1 MKTLFFTLI
10 SFTLV
15 ISATAQDAYNLTPYN
30 KTSAFSDPEVES
42 HTPVQIPVREAE
54 REAYDNLGFC
64 GFSGAYFKKEDLE
77 KLLSLEGCTGLR
89 FYNGKENAKNYYAS
103 VIAVA
108 IDAKGNELGADP
120 NYALSVALDQK
131 GSIGSKMVAKTYA
144 KQCVSNLDASKS
156 FIRYTSFVSKN
167 VLVELLTTKGST
179 GLRVRP
185 AQRFFEL
192 ANGSKEILRTVTVSA
207 ANLEGD
213 KVSDVLDYSVKSLQP
228 CPTFCGDSDGGYLLP
243 LR

>member
-1 MKTLFFTLI
+1 MK
-10 SFTLV
+10 SFILTIICAAL
-15 ISATAQDAYNLTPYN
+15 STAAMAQDATKITPYN
-30 KTSAFSDPEVES
+30 KTTAFSDPEVDT
-42 HTPVQIPVREAE
+42 HTPVQLSKDEAE

-89 FYNGKENAKNYYAS
+89 FYNGKENTKNFYAS

-108 IDAKGNELGADP
+108 IDAKGKELGVEP

-131 GSIGSKMVAKTYA
+131 GSVGSKMVAKTYA

-156 FIRYTSFVSKN
+156 FIRYTSFVSKS

-185 AQRFFEL
+185 AQRFFEM
-192 ANGSKEILRTVTVSA
+192 ANGSKEMLRTVTVSA
-207 ANLEGD
+207 ATVEGD
-213 KVSDVLDYSVKSLQP
+213 KVIDVTDHVVKSLLP
-228 CPTFCGDSDGGYLLP
+228 CPTCCGDSDGGYLLP